1 MKTVAWK
8 ISNYSVDCVR
18 IAIRKCS
25 LHSGP
30 VRNKMACEECNK
42 DSMTYTLFN
51 SMRNQ
56 FRFRRTPRRTITP
69 NLVDLGVLE
78 QLMAIRLGLA
88 EDVRE

>member
-1 MKTVAWK
+1 MLGVLDGVQGITLYRHTLWYNMSK
-8 ISNYSVDCVR
+8 IQD
-18 IAIRKCS
+18 
-25 LHSGP
+25 
-30 VRNKMACEECNK
+30 
-42 DSMTYTLFN
+42 D